1 MRIAVCVLLA
11 LVSAARA
18 QDEIP
23 TPPIVMAPIPK
34 SPIGPQFS
42 SSPAHGEQQPQSV
55 QPSTPARECP
65 EKPLAEKQPMCPPAN
80 IPFLPTG
87 FIFPALLPDAI
98 YSYNTL
104 APTVAVVEDDI
115 KFLGRVV
122 IPKGSHLIGET
133 TTLHT
138 FDRVNIA
145 FHLVVFPEGCEAPL
159 NGLALSADDGS
170 AGIKGKVE
178 KHEDSVAAQ
187 IAMKA
192 AITGAQAGAAIV
204 APVEGA
210 VSSAFTNEASSML
223 DQGIAKA
230 KSLDSIYIHERTQ
243 IRIFNQRRFMHE
255 AGK

>member
-1 MRIAVCVLLA
+1 MRLTACLLFV

-18 QDEIP
+18 QDDALV
-23 TPPIVMAPIPK
+23 TPAIVMAPAFK
-34 SPIGPQFS
+34 SPNGSRFS
-42 SSPAHGEQQPQSV
+42 LGSGSGQQQSAQPYMPA
-55 QPSTPARECP
+55 AACP
-65 EKPLAEKQPMCPPAN
+65 EKAQAEKQPMCPPAN
-80 IPFLPTG
+80 VPFLPTG
-87 FIFPALLPDAI
+87 FVFSALLPDAI

-122 IPKGSHLIGET
+122 IPKGSRLIGET

-159 NGLALSADDGS
+159 YGLALSANDGS

-187 IAMKA
+187 LAIKA
-192 AITGAQAGAAIV
+192 ALTGAQAGAAIA

-223 DQGIAKA
+223 DQNIAKA

-243 IRIFNQRRFMHE
+243 IRIFNQRRFTRE

>member
-1 MRIAVCVLLA
+1 MRLTVCLLFA
-11 LVSAARA
+11 LVSAAQA
-18 QDEIP
+18 DDNMGVSPAI
-23 TPPIVMAPIPK
+23 IMAPKPK
-34 SPIGPQFS
+34 FPFGL
-42 SSPAHGEQQPQSV
+42 AHGEQRTQPA
-55 QPSTPARECP
+55 QPPTPAGASAQIP
-65 EKPLAEKQPMCPPAN
+65 QVEKPAMCPPVN
-80 IPFLPTG
+80 ITFLPTG

-104 APTVAVVEDDI
+104 APTIAMVEDDI

-122 IPKGSHLIGET
+122 IPKGSRLIGEA

-145 FHLVVFPEGCEAPL
+145 FHLIVFPEGCESPL
-159 NGLALSADDGS
+159 KGLALSADDGS

-187 IAMKA
+187 IALKA
-192 AITGAQAGAAIV
+192 ALTGAQAGSMIV

-210 VSSAFTNEASSML
+210 ISSAFTNEASQML
-223 DQGIAKA
+223 DQNIAKA
-230 KSLDSIYIHERTQ
+230 KSLESIYIHERTQ
-243 IRIFNQRRFMHE
+243 IRIFNLRRFTHD

>member
-1 MRIAVCVLLA
+1 MRLTVCLLFA
-11 LVSAARA
+11 LVSAAKA
-18 QDEIP
+18 EDNMGVPP
-23 TPPIVMAPIPK
+23 TIILAPIPK
-34 SPIGPQFS
+34 SPYG
-42 SSPAHGEQQPQSV
+42 PAHGEQRPQPT
-55 QPSTPARECP
+55 QPSAPAGASP
-65 EKPLAEKQPMCPPAN
+65 QIPQTEKQAMCPPVN

-104 APTVAVVEDDI
+104 APTVAIVEDDI

-122 IPKGSHLIGET
+122 IPKGSRLIGEA

-145 FHLVVFPEGCEAPL
+145 FRLIVFPEGCEAPL

-187 IAMKA
+187 IALKA
-192 AITGAQAGAAIV
+192 ALTGVQAGTAIV

-210 VSSAFTNEASSML
+210 VSSAFTNEAGQML
-223 DQGIAKA
+223 DQNIAKA
-230 KSLDSIYIHERTQ
+230 KSLESIYIHERTQ
-243 IRIFNQRRFMHE
+243 VRIFNLRRFTHE

>member
-1 MRIAVCVLLA
+1 
-11 LVSAARA
+11 
-18 QDEIP
+18 
-23 TPPIVMAPIPK
+23 
-34 SPIGPQFS
+34 
-42 SSPAHGEQQPQSV
+42 
-55 QPSTPARECP
+55 
-65 EKPLAEKQPMCPPAN
+65 MCPPVN
-80 IPFLPTG
+80 IALLPTG

-104 APTVAVVEDDI
+104 APTIAMVEDDI

-122 IPKGSHLIGET
+122 IPKGSRLIGEA

-145 FHLVVFPEGCEAPL
+145 FHLIVFPEGCESPL
-159 NGLALSADDGS
+159 KGLALSADDGS

-187 IAMKA
+187 IALKA
-192 AITGAQAGAAIV
+192 ALTGAQAGAAIV

-210 VSSAFTNEASSML
+210 VSSAFTNEAGQML
-223 DQGIAKA
+223 DQNIAKA
-230 KSLDSIYIHERTQ
+230 KSLESIYIHERTQ
-243 IRIFNQRRFMHE
+243 IRVFNLRRFTHE